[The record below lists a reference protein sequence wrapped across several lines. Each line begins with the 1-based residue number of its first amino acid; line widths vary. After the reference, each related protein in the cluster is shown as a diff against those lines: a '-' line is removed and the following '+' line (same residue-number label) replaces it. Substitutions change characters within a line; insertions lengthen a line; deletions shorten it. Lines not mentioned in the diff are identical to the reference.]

1 MKIGSKIKIPSNLK
15 IDPLNKKGQTGT
27 LISDRLGI
35 YTIRF
40 ADGKE
45 GRFFASV
52 WKKFAKGGNVDENS
66 EMVLN
71 QNTQIK
77 HHTEELK
84 SVVKAGAKVPAWVVA
99 KVNRSAND
107 LSDATHYLEGETKM
121 AKGGNVKYYTK
132 DDSYR
137 LGRPSGSIEKDILE
151 KITFKESV
159 TEKDFV
165 GNFGW
170 KTPQG
175 KLGDG
180 YLFKLDDYDQN
191 LIKDLKLKSGEKVFR
206 YFNRLSA
213 IGGMTPLIKMNLD
226 KGLIY
231 FLQDSDND
239 EIVFET
245 RGTNALWIG
254 LIEDK
259 MQKGGNLND
268 KNLLKERIDEVSQD
282 AKKMSIVQK
291 EKTFV
296 MDKLDEKSLN
306 AKITWGTIEDIE
318 YTKSIGKFDNF
329 KIISMFENGLQ
340 VFEKGG
346 YVNYRGTMSDDA
358 LKHILKSDFP
368 NSNYQLEFNW
378 LNGTEIF
385 GQKEILSKIQKHL
398 IGEYGIQSKMV
409 GIGQVG
415 LPNLSVPNQT
425 IDKMAKGGKVAPKMN
440 ELNYSTKGW
449 GHKNKK

>member
-1 MKIGSKIKIPSNLK
+1 
-15 IDPLNKKGQTGT
+15 
-27 LISDRLGI
+27 
-35 YTIRF
+35 
-40 ADGKE
+40 
-45 GRFFASV
+45 
-52 WKKFAKGGNVDENS
+52 
-66 EMVLN
+66 
-71 QNTQIK
+71 
-77 HHTEELK
+77 
-84 SVVKAGAKVPAWVVA
+84 
-99 KVNRSAND
+99 
-107 LSDATHYLEGETKM
+107 M

-159 TEKDFV
+159 TEKNFV

-296 MDKLDEKSLN
+296 IDKLDEKSLN

-340 VFEKGG
+340 VFE
-346 YVNYRGTMSDDA
+346 
-358 LKHILKSDFP
+358 H
-368 NSNYQLEFNW
+368 
-378 LNGTEIF
+378 
-385 GQKEILSKIQKHL
+385 
-398 IGEYGIQSKMV
+398 
-409 GIGQVG
+409 
-415 LPNLSVPNQT
+415 
-425 IDKMAKGGKVAPKMN
+425 GGKIAPKMN
-440 ELNYSTKGW
+440 ELDFSTKGW
-449 GHKNKK
+449 RHKNKK